1 MEQKKLSIF
10 EKLKLAITKP
20 EKKWYLQTWFICL
33 CFLSWIFIIPL
44 FFGIYLLIK
53 HYINNYH
60 RNIKYGEFDEID
72 KKIQELNAKA
82 EKIMQ
87 EANENAEKIMQETN
101 ENAEKMMQETNAN
114 AERIMQETNEEIEKM
129 NKDKNIISELNQNSI
144 KELQSKIAE
153 LKNEKETLIYEVNFL
168 TKESIIEYGNVSDYS
183 NISSQEIKNNLNM
196 LKLQQD
202 ELVKNSGAILITTM
216 QNANNKKQL
225 NSNVKQ
231 LLRSFNSEC
240 NSIIDKLTLKNIDT
254 SRNKFEKSYYAL
266 NKLYELDFVQI
277 SKAFYELKL
286 KELTL
291 NYSYIQ
297 QVENEKEQ
305 QRVIRDKLLEEEKV
319 RKEIEQEKLKLQK
332 EETQFKNEVS
342 KLMLYL
348 NKSNN
353 DVEKQLYIDKIK
365 ELEDKLKLLEKD
377 KENVLKREQNTRAG
391 FVYIISN
398 IGSFGENIYKIG
410 MTRRL
415 EPMDRIKELGDASVP
430 FQFDVHALIFSDDA
444 PSLESILHQT
454 FKENQVNKLNSR
466 KEFYNIDL
474 EKIKEVVKNNYNNT
488 VNFTEYA
495 EAYEYRE
502 SLKLR
507 EK

>member
-1 MEQKKLSIF
+1 MEQENLSLLG
-10 EKLKLAITKP
+10 KLKLAITKP

-33 CFLSWIFIIPL
+33 CFSFWMFILPL
-44 FFGIYLLIK
+44 FFGIYFLIK
-53 HYINNYH
+53 HYMNNYH
-60 RNIKYGEFDEID
+60 RNIKYGEFDKID
-72 KKIQELNAKA
+72 ERIQELN
-82 EKIMQ
+82 
-87 EANENAEKIMQETN
+87 TN
-101 ENAEKMMQETNAN
+101 I
-114 AERIMQETNEEIEKM
+114 ERIMQETNEEIEKM
-129 NKDKNIISELNQNSI
+129 NKEKNTVSEVNQNSI
-144 KELQSKIAE
+144 KQLESKIVE
-153 LKNEKETLIYEVNFL
+153 LKNEKKTLTDEINVL
-168 TKESIIEYGNVSDYS
+168 TKDLIIEYGNVADYS
-183 NISSQEIKNNLNM
+183 NIPSQEIKNELNM
-196 LKLQQD
+196 LKLKQD
-202 ELVKNSGAILITTM
+202 ELVKNNKAILITTL
-216 QNANNKKQL
+216 QDSNNKKQL
-225 NSNVKQ
+225 NSNIKQ

-240 NSIIDKLTLKNIDT
+240 NSIINNLTIKNIDT
-254 SRNKFEKSYYAL
+254 SRSKFEKSYNIL

-305 QRVIRDKLLEEEKV
+305 QRAIKEQLVEEEKV
-319 RKEIEQEKLKLQK
+319 RKEIEREKIKLEK

-342 KLMLYL
+342 KLMIYL

-353 DVEKQLYIDKIK
+353 DIEKQLYVDKIK

-415 EPMDRIKELGDASVP
+415 EPMDRIKELSDASVP

-444 PSLESILHQT
+444 PTLENILHQT

-507 EK
+507 EKLSI